1 MFINFI
7 TFEETYY
14 LYSQWPYE
22 VETITV
28 PIVQMNMG
36 VKAKT
41 GFSVTLH
48 TLNKVAGLEPTH

>member
-1 MFINFI
+1 MFIDFI
-7 TFEETYY
+7 TFEETNY
-14 LYSQWPYE
+14 LSSQRPYE

-28 PIVQMNMG
+28 LILQMNMG